1 MKKERLHEIDILR
14 AIAFIFVVVQHTL
27 GGFSYIEGLPSTS
40 FTIMKLLYIM
50 AKPAVP
56 IFLFISAT
64 ALFYMY
70 SEKFNG
76 WSYYLKRVKYVLIP
90 YMIWS
95 AINML
100 ILGNEDRF
108 KNFFLQIFAG
118 NGAFHLWYMGMV
130 LRLFLIF
137 PLILWLSKK
146 VHSADIKIRII
157 VFIFLVIMYYPVSHY
172 QTLISDNVGKF
183 IFGSPSEVQQRI
195 VNISALFWYVYFV
208 LGIYLGLNYKYIKD
222 KLLQYKAVIFVIYGA
237 SFIYVYLNE
246 IEKVRFIRVVSI
258 LYMILSVVVFYII
271 SVNLVKKI
279 KVYKLMK
286 FIGDYSFA
294 AYMAH
299 IMVVNSVANQIMITL
314 NTRNYLIVGIL
325 DLIITSL
332 LTPVLIKCISYIP
345 FSEYVTGVK
354 ASVRPTNLRLK
365 ALIQTWIR

>member
-1 MKKERLHEIDILR
+1 MKQERLKEIDILR
-14 AIAFIFVVVQHTL
+14 AIAFVFVVVQHTL
-27 GGFSYIEGLPSTS
+27 GGFSNIEGIPYTS
-40 FTIMKLLYIM
+40 FIIMKIIYIM

-157 VFIFLVIMYYPVSHY
+157 VFIVLVIMYYPISQY
-172 QTLISDNVGKF
+172 QTLISYNVGKF

-195 VNISALFWYVYFV
+195 VNISSLFWYVYFV
-208 LGIYLGLNYKYIKD
+208 LGIYLGLNYRYIKD
-222 KLLQYKAVIFVIYGA
+222 KLLKYRAVIFIVYCIT
-237 SFIYVYLNE
+237 FIYAYLNE
-246 IEKVRFIRVVSI
+246 IGKVSFIRAVSI
-258 LYMILSVVVFYII
+258 LYMILTILVFYII
-271 SVNLVKKI
+271 SVSLVKKI
-279 KVYKLMK
+279 KVYKLIK

-299 IMVVNSVANQIMITL
+299 IMVVNCVANQIMIRFD
-314 NTRNYLIVGIL
+314 TRNYLIVGIL
-325 DLIITSL
+325 DLVITSL
-332 LTPVLIKCISYIP
+332 LTPILIKLISYLP
-345 FSEYVTGVK
+345 FSEYITGVK
-354 ASVRPTNLRLK
+354 GSDRAASLRLK
-365 ALIQTWIR
+365 AAK